1 MSGALTCTQPLS
13 PIGQSGP
20 NTVLAVPVVWSVSV
34 ALAPSPELRL
44 EQFTSYQKARPLS
57 PAGTPLRSETG
68 KLTVS
73 ELITESRLRRD
84 IAYDHPH
91 LIDTFKARAKARDS
105 APAALTALAA
115 ERDNLRGQLTAAKD
129 ELARERSAASI
140 LRKVITE
147 LSLELGQA
155 REELTTLSNVTP
167 LRTAPGPV
175 TQQHRGLSPR

>member
-1 MSGALTCTQPLS
+1 MGGKRRDRAAEQAAIT
-13 PIGQSGP
+13 
-20 NTVLAVPVVWSVSV
+20 A
-34 ALAPSPELRL
+34 AAERL
-44 EQFTSYQKARPLS
+44 L
-57 PAGTPLRSETG
+57 AGTPLRSETG
-68 KLTVS
+68 KLTV
-73 ELITESRLRRD
+73 
-84 IAYDHPH
+84 
-91 LIDTFKARAKARDS
+91 S

-140 LRKVITE
+140 LRKIITE

-175 TQQHRGLSPR
+175 TQPHRGLSPR